1 MLPSGA
7 VLFSQL
13 LNDDLGCAS
22 YLVGCDESGEALVVD
37 PPLAIERTL
46 AEAQRLD
53 VRIVRTLETWSA

>member
-22 YLVGCDESGEALVVD
+22 YLVGCEVSGEAVVVD
-37 PPLAIERTL
+37 PPLAI
-46 AEAQRLD
+46 
-53 VRIVRTLETWSA
+53 